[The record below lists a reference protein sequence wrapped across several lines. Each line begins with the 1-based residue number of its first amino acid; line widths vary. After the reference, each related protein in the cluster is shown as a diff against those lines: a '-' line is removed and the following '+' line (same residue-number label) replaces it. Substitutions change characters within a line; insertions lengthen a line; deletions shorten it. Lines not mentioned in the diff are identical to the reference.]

1 MSERY
6 LADENFPARIV
17 HFLRTHGHDV
27 LYAAETL
34 VAVSDEAIMHEA
46 VTQTRIV
53 LTFDR
58 DFGEL
63 VFRHRQQSPPGIV
76 LFRFGGQSPD
86 ELISFLQ
93 AFFTSQPKLHGF
105 FTVVSPGHFRQVR
118 LGEPQE
124 KTV

>member
-6 LADENFPARIV
+6 LADENSLPGLSIFYE
-17 HFLRTHGHDV
+17 RTAMMSS

-63 VFRHRQQSPPGIV
+63 VFRHR
-76 LFRFGGQSPD
+76 
-86 ELISFLQ
+86 
-93 AFFTSQPKLHGF
+93 
-105 FTVVSPGHFRQVR
+105 
-118 LGEPQE
+118 
-124 KTV
+124 